1 MKSFKALVGAAVVA
15 AGLTFGMTPAPAQ
28 AQSLVD
34 IARVI
39 VSVNDIAYR
48 GGVPYYRYGQYRPE
62 DRIIVVRERGRNVYY
77 RNAYRNA
84 SVRHVPQG
92 NAYGYWAKR
101 GRYQDNRYDYRN
113 NDRRWDRDDDR
124 RSHDRYDDR
133 DDDNRRRR
141 DRRGD

>member
-48 GGVPYYRYGQYRPE
+48 GGVPY
-62 DRIIVVRERGRNVYY
+62 
-77 RNAYRNA
+77 
-84 SVRHVPQG
+84 
-92 NAYGYWAKR
+92 
-101 GRYQDNRYDYRN
+101 
-113 NDRRWDRDDDR
+113 
-124 RSHDRYDDR
+124 
-133 DDDNRRRR
+133 
-141 DRRGD
+141 